1 MKILTYSF
9 PGAKITTR
17 YDSKYPR
24 HVIRPKDHEIEP
36 ISATSAANRSPT
48 PAGATINVAS
58 RSPLPPSS
66 PAMEQAA
73 CRTPIVRK
81 GMAQIGQR
89 ERKKER
95 EREGGRIGRRDTNLY
110 SCKIKSHRR
119 SARLGETDQ
128 PGRPMQLICIKNRL
142 FRPISCSATLAGT
155 GQSGWLSF
163 N

>member
-1 MKILTYSF
+1 MKILIPSQV
-9 PGAKITTR
+9 AKTTR
-17 YDSKYPR
+17 PVRFEISSSRNTAEGPR
-24 HVIRPKDHEIEP
+24 NRAT

-58 RSPLPPSS
+58 RSPLHPSS
-66 PAMEQAA
+66 SPSAMEQAA

-81 GMAQIGQR
+81 GMAQVEQ
-89 ERKKER
+89 KKRER
-95 EREGGRIGRRDTNLY
+95 EREGGGIGRRDTNLY

-155 GQSGWLSF
+155 GQSG
-163 N
+163 